1 MLGCFQGDGM
11 GGWGVRGAAQNSL
24 ASQGCG
30 QRGFHKSSIDSVE
43 VLNCSL
49 SLCFSCLSE
58 ELVNFPMLF
67 SDLSL
72 ASNHWFAC
80 VCLCVCMFPMSV
92 KPMTSSPFT
101 SPH

>member
-1 MLGCFQGDGM
+1 M
-11 GGWGVRGAAQNSL
+11 GGGGTAQNSL
-24 ASQGCG
+24 ASQGWEACG

-43 VLNCSL
+43 VLSHSL
-49 SLCFSCLSE
+49 SLCFSCFSE

-72 ASNHWFAC
+72 ASNHWFVC
-80 VCLCVCMFPMSV
+80 VCLCVCMFSMSV